1 MASFIKRGSIN
12 RPITTIS
19 RKKKMNTRIINHDE
33 AVKDLMAE
41 RYLLGELNAAERE
54 AYELHLFSC
63 DACFEQVK
71 VGTEFVTHLRHIGT
85 EDPQAPLAPGF
96 MGRLMTNA
104 RQPLP
109 VTMFGLLLM
118 VGGFAIHQSSE
129 ISYLKEPRAEVR
141 SVLTGIAHGSS
152 ETNLIKVSKKSALSL
167 NVEYTPKGEFISY
180 RAQVLSSSGKAL
192 HTVALP
198 ETQVGTTAS
207 IALPADALRPGQYSI
222 VVFGRRSD
230 GTQEEVGRG
239 VFELQFTDN

>member
-1 MASFIKRGSIN
+1 
-12 RPITTIS
+12 
-19 RKKKMNTRIINHDE
+19 MNTRIINHDE

-41 RYLLGELNAAERE
+41 RYLLGELNAVERE

-85 EDPQAPLAPGF
+85 DDPQPPVPGF
-96 MGRLMTNA
+96 MGRLMANA

-118 VGGFAIHQSSE
+118 VGGFSVHQNSE

-152 ETNLIKVSKKSALSL
+152 DVKSITVPRNSALSL
-167 NVEYTPKGEFISY
+167 NVDYAPKGEFISY
-180 RAQVLSSSGKAL
+180 RVQVLSSSGKAL
-192 HTVALP
+192 HTVPLP
-198 ETQVGTTAS
+198 ENQVGTTAA
-207 IALPADALRPGQYSI
+207 IAFPADALRPGQYSL

-239 VFELQFTDN
+239 VFELQFTGN

>member
-1 MASFIKRGSIN
+1 
-12 RPITTIS
+12 
-19 RKKKMNTRIINHDE
+19 MNTRIINHDE

-41 RYLLGELNAAERE
+41 RYLLGELNAVERE

-85 EDPQAPLAPGF
+85 DDPQPPVPGF
-96 MGRLMTNA
+96 MGRLMANV

-118 VGGFAIHQSSE
+118 VGGFSVHQNLE
-129 ISYLKEPRAEVR
+129 ISYLKEPRPEIR

-152 ETNLIKVSKKSALSL
+152 EIHLIRVPRNSALSL
-167 NVEYTPKGEFISY
+167 NVEYAPKGEFISY
-180 RAQVLSSSGKAL
+180 RAQILSSYGKAL
-192 HTVALP
+192 YTVALP
-198 ETQVGTTAS
+198 ETQVGTTAT
-207 IALPADALRPGQYSI
+207 IALPADALKPAQYSM

-239 VFELQFTDN
+239 AFELQFTDN

>member
-1 MASFIKRGSIN
+1 MS
-12 RPITTIS
+12 
-19 RKKKMNTRIINHDE
+19 TRMINHDE

-41 RYLLGELNAAERE
+41 RYLLGELNTADRE
-54 AYELHLFSC
+54 AYEQHFFSC

-85 EDPQAPLAPGF
+85 EDPQAPVVPGF
-96 MGRLMTNA
+96 MSRLMANA
-104 RQPLP
+104 RQPLTI
-109 VTMFGLLLM
+109 TMFGFL
-118 VGGFAIHQSSE
+118 VFASGLAIRQSSE
-129 ISYLKEPRAEVR
+129 ISHLKEPRAEIR

-152 ETNLIKVSKKSALSL
+152 DANLIKVSRNSALSL
-167 NVEYTPKGEFISY
+167 NVEYMPKGEFISY
-180 RAQVLSSSGKAL
+180 RAQILSSSGKAL
-192 HTVALP
+192 HAVALP

>member
-1 MASFIKRGSIN
+1 
-12 RPITTIS
+12 
-19 RKKKMNTRIINHDE
+19 MNTRIINHDE

-85 EDPQAPLAPGF
+85 EDPQGPLAPGF
-96 MGRLMTNA
+96 MGRFMSNA

-152 ETNLIKVSKKSALSL
+152 DIKLIKVPRNSALSL
-167 NVEYTPKGEFISY
+167 SVDYAPNGEFISY

-198 ETQVGTTAS
+198 ETQVGTTAA
-207 IALPADALRPGQYSI
+207 IALPADALRPGEYSI